1 VHVNLPHASAESI
14 AKIAEL
20 ARLTRRRHR
29 PRELGSGA
37 GLAADGLLRLVDALT
52 SLGYATLT
60 NGRLNLTET
69 GARLA
74 DANLQRAYAF
84 FREGA
89 LERVP
94 LVRGIRRAR
103 ALG

>member
-1 VHVNLPHASAESI
+1 
-14 AKIAEL
+14 
-20 ARLTRRRHR
+20 
-29 PRELGSGA
+29 
-37 GLAADGLLRLVDALT
+37 LVDALT

-60 NGRLNLTET
+60 SGRLNLTET

-74 DANLQRAYAF
+74 DADLQRAYAF

-94 LVRGIRRAR
+94 RACAASDAHEHSADELRERTTRYGDRAR
-103 ALG
+103 TLHPSVSDDPNLIPGLSLPSRRLGG